1 MDKILIQSIYFDA
14 ETYLRVVHQNT
25 GMAQMKSYLR
35 KLEEETKQKG
45 KDETRVKLVID
56 NYDSF
61 LEAKL
66 VLDNL
71 NTKFVESKMT

>member
-1 MDKILIQSIYFDA
+1 
-14 ETYLRVVHQNT
+14 
-25 GMAQMKSYLR
+25 MKSYLR